1 MFPTVELFII
11 YNMMTNEGMAIKWN
25 TKSADDGVDDLSET
39 ADEFI
44 DGRPAR
50 PEPVDNEELFIDNI
64 I

>member
-1 MFPTVELFII
+1 
-11 YNMMTNEGMAIKWN
+11 MMTNEGMAIKWN